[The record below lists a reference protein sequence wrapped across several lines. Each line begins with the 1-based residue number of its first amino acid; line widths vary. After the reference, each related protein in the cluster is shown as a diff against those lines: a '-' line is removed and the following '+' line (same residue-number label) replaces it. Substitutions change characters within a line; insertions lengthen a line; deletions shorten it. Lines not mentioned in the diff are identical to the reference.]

1 MSGKQG
7 RMIKGRKKE
16 GKMKMERKAGKSYQR
31 EAKMKVKATSRERKL
46 VKKAGRNDQKEEEE
60 TGGEKDTKLAKD

>member
-1 MSGKQG
+1 
-7 RMIKGRKKE
+7 
-16 GKMKMERKAGKSYQR
+16 MERKAGKSYQR